1 MTQPQDI
8 KTTDTGTT
16 TLGIKCSDG
25 VILGAD
31 NRTTMGNF
39 VAGKDKQKV
48 RPINDYIGFT
58 WAGAV
63 GDAQMLER
71 TIKANVALYETQR
84 NKRIKLRSLTTFLA
98 NIFQERSYFPYWVQT
113 IIGGYDSEPRLID
126 IDAIGGYKEFTD
138 FTVSGSGS
146 MMAIGV
152 LEAEYTKEKTMKENE
167 LLALRAIHA
176 AIERD
181 IYSGNGVDL
190 LFIDKH
196 KSELKHYTLDEVKQ
210 IIGAK
215 K

>member
-1 MTQPQDI
+1 
-8 KTTDTGTT
+8 
-16 TLGIKCSDG
+16 
-25 VILGAD
+25 
-31 NRTTMGNF
+31 
-39 VAGKDKQKV
+39 
-48 RPINDYIGFT
+48 
-58 WAGAV
+58 
-63 GDAQMLER
+63 
-71 TIKANVALYETQR
+71 
-84 NKRIKLRSLTTFLA
+84 
-98 NIFQERSYFPYWVQT
+98 
-113 IIGGYDSEPRLID
+113 
-126 IDAIGGYKEFTD
+126 
-138 FTVSGSGS
+138 